1 MFHMKEIDKT
11 PEEELREV
19 EIGNLPRKVF
29 RVVIRKMIKEL
40 RRRLV
45 TQSKKLRGFLTK
57 R

>member
-40 RRRLV
+40 RRKLV
-45 TQSKKLRGFLTK
+45 TQSKKLRGF
-57 R
+57 